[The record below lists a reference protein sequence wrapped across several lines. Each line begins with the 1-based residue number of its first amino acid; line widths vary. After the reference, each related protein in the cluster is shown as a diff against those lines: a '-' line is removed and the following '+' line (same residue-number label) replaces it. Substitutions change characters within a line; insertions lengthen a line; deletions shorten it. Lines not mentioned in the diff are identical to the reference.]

1 MGSLA
6 SRRGYTMA
14 LGLDLDYLER
24 SARGEFDLGWLRDT
38 SSEWGVRAKPGK
50 TGLTLSDIAIGS
62 YGEVPDHA
70 PLRMMAPR
78 GSDVDTD
85 VPDMGYTIND
95 KSEVWSDNLLD
106 LYEEAVSRQWSA
118 TRDIPRGDLPELDPD
133 IEHAMC

>member
-24 SARGEFDLGWLRDT
+24 SARGGFDLGWLRDT

-62 YGEVPDHA
+62 YSEVPDHA
-70 PLRMMAPR
+70 PPWTMGPRTSGRVVVGDGRHRLVEGEPHRRFVIQRFPTGGAGRRRRLRR
-78 GSDVDTD
+78 GRFADHGGTS
-85 VPDMGYTIND
+85 MGQD
-95 KSEVWSDNLLD
+95 
-106 LYEEAVSRQWSA
+106 R
-118 TRDIPRGDLPELDPD
+118 R
-133 IEHAMC
+133 